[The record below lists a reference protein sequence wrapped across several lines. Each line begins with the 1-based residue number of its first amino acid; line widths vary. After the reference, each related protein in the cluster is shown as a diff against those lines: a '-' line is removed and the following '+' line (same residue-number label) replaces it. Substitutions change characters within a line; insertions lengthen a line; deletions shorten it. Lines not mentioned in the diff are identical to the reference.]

1 MSFYGLRLF
10 GAKLR
15 TRPLAALAK
24 LLSDYLTYV
33 GMVAFWAFLRSS
45 NRPLSWLER
54 RTGRPLRASVIA
66 WVARRARG

>member
-1 MSFYGLRLF
+1 MSAYGLRLF

-15 TRPLAALAK
+15 KRPLAAVVG
-24 LLSDYLTYV
+24 LLTDYLTYV
-33 GMVAFWAFLRSS
+33 GMVAFWAFLRVS

-54 RTGRPLRASVIA
+54 RTGRQVRASVIA